1 MDPITLFALAN
12 TAVAAVKKGCQLY
25 KDIKGAAGDVKAVL
39 KDLDEQFHNAHKD
52 KPASVEARNQFVKEK
67 NRVIELNKR
76 DGETAGIYTELGEH
90 LGAYYDNYYKC
101 MAIFEEEEKHHEHEI
116 YQGDASLGKR
126 ALQRVLMKKQ
136 LEQMGTELR
145 EIMVYQSP
153 PELGALHSDVEDMME
168 KMGKQQKI
176 LIARQMRA
184 DHASAVRHRRRM
196 DAVWA
201 NAVWGVAAIVI
212 ACAIGLMMVW
222 VVQDRI
228 QKYPELGT
236 GIVPKTERQ
245 RQQEAEPKR
254 YSGR

>member
-1 MDPITLFALAN
+1 
-12 TAVAAVKKGCQLY
+12 
-25 KDIKGAAGDVKAVL
+25 
-39 KDLDEQFHNAHKD
+39 
-52 KPASVEARNQFVKEK
+52 
-67 NRVIELNKR
+67 
-76 DGETAGIYTELGEH
+76 
-90 LGAYYDNYYKC
+90 
-101 MAIFEEEEKHHEHEI
+101 
-116 YQGDASLGKR
+116 
-126 ALQRVLMKKQ
+126 
-136 LEQMGTELR
+136 
-145 EIMVYQSP
+145 MVYQSP

-176 LIARQMRA
+176 LITRQMQA
-184 DHASAVRHRRRM
+184 DHVSAVRHRRRM

-245 RQQEAEPKR
+245 RQLEAEPKR